1 MFDAGTGGVVHTTD
15 FDLLHRIAPRWAPEH
30 FQLGHGVFSGGLKYG
45 HTARMQFATKYW
57 RPGLLIRGAAP
68 ARSVVLG
75 FALTDQV
82 QARHRGVELRPQQVA
97 LVRCGEAVDFRAD
110 GPYQL
115 FLMAMSD
122 VDVQLHAFALLGRSL
137 DEITRG
143 DRLNG
148 KRSTPDRLWEVERL
162 GLDALYENPARLN
175 DPKVAAWV
183 ENKILDVMLSAVSLN
198 GPRTHLPGAA
208 RLARR
213 AEGYLIENLNAPLTI
228 RDLCTAMGT
237 MERTLHLAF
246 RTHLGTT
253 PKAHL
258 KMLRLNAVRRGLKTA
273 PAGTGVMDVAA
284 RWGFF
289 HAGWFSQDYR
299 QMFGESPS
307 ATLRSVTSRSLESR
321 PFASVK

>member
-15 FDLLHRIAPRWAPEH
+15 FELLHLIAPRWVPEH
-30 FQLGHGVFSGGLKYG
+30 FQLGHGAFSGGLRYA
-45 HTARMQFATKYW
+45 HTARMQFGTKYW
-57 RPGLLIRGAAP
+57 RPGLLSRGAAP
-68 ARSVVLG
+68 ARSIVLG

-82 QARHRGVELRPQQVA
+82 QGRHRGVELRPQQVA
-97 LVRCGEAVDFRAD
+97 MVRCGQAVDFRTD

-115 FLMAMSD
+115 FLMAMSEG
-122 VDVQLHAFALLGRSL
+122 DVQQHALALLGRSL

-148 KRSTPDRLWEVERL
+148 KRSTQERMWEIERM
-162 GLDALYENPARLN
+162 GLEALYENPARLN
-175 DPKVAAWV
+175 DPRIADWV
-183 ENKILDVMLSAVSLN
+183 ENKILDAMLSAIALH
-198 GPRTHLPGAA
+198 GPRAHLPGAA

-213 AEGYLIENLNAPLTI
+213 AEEYLLENLQAPLTI

-246 RTHLGTT
+246 RVHLGTT

-258 KMLRLNAVRRGLKTA
+258 KMLRLNAVRRALQVATPGV
-273 PAGTGVMDVAA
+273 GVMDVAGQ
-284 RWGFF
+284 WGFF

-299 QMFGESPS
+299 RMFGESPS
-307 ATLRSVTSRSLESR
+307 RTLRGATG
-321 PFASVK
+321 